1 MAPRFFADET
11 DLGLGKALALAHDG
25 VVHPGHFELP
35 EVPRGTVDDEWLP
48 VVGQQRLVVITR
60 DQKIRRR
67 PVEKRAWVTHG
78 VRGFVLTGRT
88 SQSTTDSLVILER
101 HWQRIEALVDAEPDG
116 PWMRAVTMS
125 GIRSINL

>member
-1 MAPRFFADET
+1 M
-11 DLGLGKALALAHDG
+11 
-25 VVHPGHFELP
+25 
-35 EVPRGTVDDEWLP
+35 
-48 VVGQQRLVVITR
+48 ITR

-125 GIRSINL
+125 GIRSIHL